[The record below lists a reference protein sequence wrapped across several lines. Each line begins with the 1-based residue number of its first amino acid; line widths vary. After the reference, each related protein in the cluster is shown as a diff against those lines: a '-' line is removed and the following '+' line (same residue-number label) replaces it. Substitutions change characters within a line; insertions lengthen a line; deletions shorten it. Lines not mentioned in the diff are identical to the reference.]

1 MIVTAVH
8 GHIKVLN
15 KKFSK
20 TNMRESVVLYA
31 IRMCLLEFIDA
42 AKVTPKGL
50 VRILY
55 YKNNIQNIWVTKYF
69 CLYYP
74 WKSVIYSSAC
84 WTVMFKKNIHN
95 KIQENAECAKLYT
108 KGYT

>member
-20 TNMRESVVLYA
+20 TNMRESVVL
-31 IRMCLLEFIDA
+31 LEFIDA

-55 YKNNIQNIWVTKYF
+55 YKNNIQNI
-69 CLYYP
+69 
-74 WKSVIYSSAC
+74 
-84 WTVMFKKNIHN
+84 
-95 KIQENAECAKLYT
+95 
-108 KGYT
+108 